1 MRREELVAEAA
12 WASAKN
18 GCPCRSRMAVVLWQ
32 GQGARLVTPHRC
44 GGTCGAGVSIDHHHC
59 RSQRALELTLETH
72 RLGPYYVGMEVDLRG
87 ARSSVTPLRLVRVLW
102 SGQLEA
108 GALWRVRS
116 GTTLEIHVAR
126 SQECTRKAE
135 RTAAL
140 LEKLT
145 VLDEALSKALGVQA
159 IANLADHNDLARI
172 WDQSHKR
179 LVGKLQQHARQMH
192 PSRL

>member
-1 MRREELVAEAA
+1 
-12 WASAKN
+12 
-18 GCPCRSRMAVVLWQ
+18 
-32 GQGARLVTPHRC
+32 
-44 GGTCGAGVSIDHHHC
+44 
-59 RSQRALELTLETH
+59 
-72 RLGPYYVGMEVDLRG
+72 
-87 ARSSVTPLRLVRVLW
+87 
-102 SGQLEA
+102 
-108 GALWRVRS
+108 
-116 GTTLEIHVAR
+116 
-126 SQECTRKAE
+126 
-135 RTAAL
+135 L

>member
-1 MRREELVAEAA
+1 
-12 WASAKN
+12 
-18 GCPCRSRMAVVLWQ
+18 
-32 GQGARLVTPHRC
+32 
-44 GGTCGAGVSIDHHHC
+44 
-59 RSQRALELTLETH
+59 
-72 RLGPYYVGMEVDLRG
+72 MEVDLRG
-87 ARSSVTPLRLVRVLW
+87 ARSVTPLRLVRVLW

-145 VLDEALSKALGVQA
+145 VLDEALSKAPGVQA
-159 IANLADHNDLARI
+159 IAILADHNDARI

>member
-18 GCPCRSRMAVVLWQ
+18 GCPCRSRMAVVLW
-32 GQGARLVTPHRC
+32 QGARLVTPHRC

-59 RSQRALELTLETH
+59 RSQRALELTLWAV
-72 RLGPYYVGMEVDLRG
+72 LYYVGVDLRG

-145 VLDEALSKALGVQA
+145 VLDGALSKAPGVQA
-159 IANLADHNDLARI
+159 IANLADHNDARI
-172 WDQSHKR
+172 LDQSHKR

>member
-1 MRREELVAEAA
+1 MRWYMRCWGKHRSPSLPL
-12 WASAKN
+12 AK
-18 GCPCRSRMAVVLWQ
+18 GVGVDAGDTRAVL
-32 GQGARLVTPHRC
+32 
-44 GGTCGAGVSIDHHHC
+44 
-59 RSQRALELTLETH
+59 
-72 RLGPYYVGMEVDLRG
+72 YYVDLRG
-87 ARSSVTPLRLVRVLW
+87 ARSSVTPLRLVRDRVLW

-145 VLDEALSKALGVQA
+145 VLDEALLKAPGVQA
-159 IANLADHNDLARI
+159 IANLADHNDARI

-192 PSRL
+192 PSRLLTPMRQTNSTRRTCSHRHRHHVA